1 MYFGQPLR
9 RREDERFL
17 TGAGNY
23 VDDMA
28 VPGMVHAVFARSPH
42 AHAAICKIATARAAA
57 MPGVLAVLTAR
68 DWQAAGLGK
77 LVCVH
82 PMPFSDGRPMNEAL
96 RPLFAADKVCHVGD
110 PTACVIAETRPQAED
125 AAEAVEIDYDPLPA
139 VTDIA
144 RALDPDAPVV
154 TRKKRKQQ

>member
-23 VDDMA
+23 VDDMTL
-28 VPGMVHAVFARSPH
+28 PGMAHAAFARSPH
-42 AHAAICKIATARAAA
+42 AHALIGDVSTAGAAA
-57 MPGVLAVLTAR
+57 MPGVLAVLTAA

-96 RPLFAADKVCHVGD
+96 RPLYEDVQRIVD
-110 PTACVIAETRPQAED
+110 EQAEELRRRIEE
-125 AAEAVEIDYDPLPA
+125 AEG
-139 VTDIA
+139 
-144 RALDPDAPVV
+144 R
-154 TRKKRKQQ
+154 